1 MQDSFI
7 FSDTIEGNIAFNT
20 DEADKERMK
29 SAARMARIDD
39 FVESLPLGYDTVIGM
54 EGKGVSQGQRQR
66 ILIARAI
73 YKNPEYIFHDEAT
86 NTLTNTNK
94 AKIIYNQHSFE
105 KTNEVHIMDNLHF
118 FYKGRTV
125 VVSAHRLS
133 TVKDADQ
140 IIVMDKGKI
149 VERGNHQSL
158 LEKRGRNYELVK
170 NQMSVMA

>member
-1 MQDSFI
+1 M
-7 FSDTIEGNIAFNT
+7 
-20 DEADKERMK
+20 
-29 SAARMARIDD
+29 
-39 FVESLPLGYDTVIGM
+39 
-54 EGKGVSQGQRQR
+54 
-66 ILIARAI
+66 IARAI
-73 YKNPEYIFHDEAT
+73 YKNPEYIFLDEAT
-86 NTLTNTNK
+86 NSLD
-94 AKIIYNQHSFE
+94 A
-105 KTNEVHIMDNLHF
+105 TNEAHIMDNLHC

-158 LEKRGRNYELVK
+158 LEKRGRYYELVK

>member
-1 MQDSFI
+1 MLVSAKEMLLKAKKEKYAVGQF
-7 FSDTIEGNIAFNT
+7 NINNLEWTKAVLLTAQECN
-20 DEADKERMK
+20 
-29 SAARMARIDD
+29 S
-39 FVESLPLGYDTVIGM
+39 PVIL
-54 EGKGVSQGQRQR
+54 GVSEG
-66 ILIARAI
+66 AGKYMCG
-73 YKNPEYIFHDEAT
+73 YKTVVGMVKGMIEELNEA
-86 NTLTNTNK
+86 
-94 AKIIYNQHSFE
+94 
-105 KTNEVHIMDNLHF
+105 HIMDNLHC

-158 LEKRGRNYELVK
+158 LEKRGRYYELVK